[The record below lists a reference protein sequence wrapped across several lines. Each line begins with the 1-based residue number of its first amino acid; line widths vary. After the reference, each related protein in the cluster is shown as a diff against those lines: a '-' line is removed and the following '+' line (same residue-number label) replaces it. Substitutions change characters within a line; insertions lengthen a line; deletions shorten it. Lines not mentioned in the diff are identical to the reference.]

1 MFVVLVMAVVS
12 DLLDDTLYIM
22 FMMGMMV
29 CFAVQN
35 PVQCLFLLHI
45 FTTVGTFVKI
55 STQTDQGFT
64 TVGTF
69 IKFLN

>member
-1 MFVVLVMAVVS
+1 MFVVLVMS
-12 DLLDDTLYIM
+12 DLLDDTL

>member
-45 FTTVGTFVKI
+45 FTTVGTF
-55 STQTDQGFT
+55 
-64 TVGTF
+64 